1 MAVRVPIGALLL
13 AAFVSCARQSEA
25 PAHRVEVRRLSG
37 DTIQL
42 IPAEGQLPY
51 CLAFTHSE
59 QGVTRQLTIS
69 KTNVS
74 IQCPPG
80 QPVLGQS
87 YRVPVEEGKVRIFA
101 LFSDQRLQAASVVDQ
116 INEMEKP
123 SFTPMDL
130 RLPGRVIV
138 ETLEFTPIAGGQ
150 PTTGAVVGGVD
161 AGIGGSDRASLP
173 VQ

>member
-13 AAFVSCARQSEA
+13 AALAGCARQPQA
-25 PAHRVEVRRLSG
+25 PHRVELRRITG
-37 DTIQL
+37 DTIQI
-42 IPAEGQLPY
+42 IPNEGQLQY
-51 CLAFTHSE
+51 CLVFTHSH

-74 IQCPPG
+74 VQCPVG

-87 YRVPVEEGKVRIFA
+87 YRVPVEEGPVKVFV
-101 LFSDQRLQAASVVDQ
+101 LLSDQRLQAASVVDQ
-116 INEMEKP
+116 ITEMEKP

-138 ETLEFTPIAGGQ
+138 EMAEFTPVVGGQ
-150 PTTGAVVGGVD
+150 PKTGELVVGPD

>member
-1 MAVRVPIGALLL
+1 MAIRGPIGALLL
-13 AAFVSCARQSEA
+13 VAFAGCARQPQA
-25 PAHRVEVRRLSG
+25 PARVELRRISG

-42 IPAEGQLPY
+42 VPTEGQLPY
-51 CLAFTHSE
+51 CLAFTHS
-59 QGVTRQLTIS
+59 QHGVTRQLTIS

-74 IQCPPG
+74 VQCPVG

-87 YRVPVEEGKVRIFA
+87 YRVPVEEGKVHVFV
-101 LFSDQRLQAASVVDQ
+101 LLSDQRLQAASVVDQ
-116 INEMEKP
+116 ITEMDKP

-138 ETLEFTPIAGGQ
+138 ETIDFTPVAGGQ
-150 PTTGAVVGGVD
+150 PTTGELVGGVD
-161 AGIGGSDRASLP
+161 AGIGRSDRASLP